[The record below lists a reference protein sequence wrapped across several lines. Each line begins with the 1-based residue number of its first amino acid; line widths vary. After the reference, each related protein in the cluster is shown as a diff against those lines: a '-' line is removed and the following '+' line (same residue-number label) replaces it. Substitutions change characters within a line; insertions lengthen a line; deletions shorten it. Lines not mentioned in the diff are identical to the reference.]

1 MTQSLSSMR
10 ISKRIYLI
18 PLTTCLFLVLLW
30 IALLLQMKNLT
41 LGFLIVGVALSF
53 LITLAVSKTI
63 LVPISKINDAIVGV
77 AQGDLTRRIDL
88 PAEDEI
94 GEAANHFNASME
106 KLLSVITHFTH
117 GSYVVSR
124 TAYTLDNSSRQMN
137 AGMSQA
143 VIQVNS
149 VAAAG
154 EEMST
159 TSSEIAHNCLAAAK
173 SSEKANQSA
182 LIGQSIADE
191 TLAVMDRIDDIVKAS
206 ATIIRG
212 LGARSDEIGGVIN
225 LINDIADQT
234 NLLALNA
241 AIEAARA
248 GEHGRGF
255 AVVADEV
262 RKLAEKTTEATKGI
276 GNTIKAMQSETQRAV
291 TSMEE
296 GVKAVE
302 NGTEEAK
309 KSDGA
314 LKDILQQISAVSA
327 EINQIAVAS
336 EQQTATINELAQNI
350 QQISEAIQQT
360 AGSLNQNTGVISQVA
375 ELSMGIQRTVNQFK
389 MATEEDASN
398 LLKKAGSYIR
408 ANGREKAFAE
418 FSNPNGDFVKNGLY
432 IIVQDFSGT
441 LLLGGIDQSMIGKN
455 VLEMKDY
462 DGRYFVKE
470 IIEIAKTKGEG
481 IYESNQRNPTTKV
494 IQKKVYYFQR
504 IDDYYI
510 SCGVYK

>member
-1 MTQSLSSMR
+1 MTKSLSSMR
-10 ISKRIYLI
+10 ISKRIFLI
-18 PLTTCLFLVLLW
+18 PLTTCLFLILLW
-30 IALLLQMKNLT
+30 AALLMEMKYLT
-41 LGFLIVGVALSF
+41 LGLLIAGVVLSF

-63 LVPISKINDAIVGV
+63 LIPISKINDAIAGV
-77 AQGDLTRRIDL
+77 AQGDLTRRIDIT
-88 PAEDEI
+88 AKDEI
-94 GEAANHFNASME
+94 GEAAHHFNASIE

-117 GSYVVSR
+117 DSYIVSR
-124 TAYTLDNSSRQMN
+124 TAYTLDDSSRQMN

-143 VIQVNS
+143 VVQVNS

-182 LIGQSIADE
+182 LAGQSIADQ
-191 TLAVMDRIDDIVKAS
+191 TLAVMDRIDEIVKVS
-206 ATIIRG
+206 AKIIRG
-212 LGARSDEIGGVIN
+212 LGERSGEIGGVIS

-262 RKLAEKTTEATKGI
+262 RKLAEKTTEATKDI

-302 NGTEEAK
+302 IGTEEAK

-314 LKDILQQISAVSA
+314 LKEILRQISAVST

-336 EQQTATINELAQNI
+336 EQQTATINELAHNI
-350 QQISEAIQQT
+350 QQISEAIQHT
-360 AGSLNQNTGVISQVA
+360 AGSLNQNTGAISQVA
-375 ELSMGIQRTVNQFK
+375 ELSREIQRIVTQFK
-389 MATEEDASN
+389 MATEEDAGN
-398 LLKKAGSYIR
+398 LLKKAAAYIR

-418 FSNPNGDFVKNGLY
+418 FSSPNGDFVKNGLY
-432 IIVQDFSGT
+432 IIVQDFNGT
-441 LLLGGIDQSMIGKN
+441 LLLGGLDQSMIGKN
-455 VLEMKDY
+455 VLEMKDH
-462 DGRYFVKE
+462 DGTYFVKE
-470 IIEIAKTKGEG
+470 IIKIAKTKGEG
-481 IYESNQRNPTTKV
+481 TYESNQKNPTTKL